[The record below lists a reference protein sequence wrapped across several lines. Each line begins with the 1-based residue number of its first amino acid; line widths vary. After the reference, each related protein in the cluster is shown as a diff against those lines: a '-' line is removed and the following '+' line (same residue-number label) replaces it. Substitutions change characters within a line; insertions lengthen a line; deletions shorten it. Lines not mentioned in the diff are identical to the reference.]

1 MAEQNDGNYHPPDD
15 DAEFFAA
22 LGAVFRQ
29 FPDAANKYVISSRFE
44 PTDSSYG
51 APIRPNGLGRIG
63 DTLVMQSFDEDPPLG
78 ASHCFSWG
86 IDPETGSRV
95 CEIWW
100 LNP

>member
-1 MAEQNDGNYHPPDD
+1 MTEQDHGNMPPDD
-15 DAEFFAA
+15 DQEFFAA

-29 FPDAANKYVISSRFE
+29 FPEAASKYVISSKVG
-44 PTDSSYG
+44 PTGSSHG
-51 APIRPNGLGRIG
+51 APTRLNGLGRIG
-63 DTLVMQSFDEDPPLG
+63 DTLVLQSFDEDPPLG

-86 IDPETGSRV
+86 IDLETGSRV